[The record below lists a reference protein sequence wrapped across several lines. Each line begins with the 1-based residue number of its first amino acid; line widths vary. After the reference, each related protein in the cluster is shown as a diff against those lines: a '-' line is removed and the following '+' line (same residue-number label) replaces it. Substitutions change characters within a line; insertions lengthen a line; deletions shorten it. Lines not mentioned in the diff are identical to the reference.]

1 MKRAKT
7 DDVHPPSTDWKSL
20 CTRILLRLQA
30 QPSAIEFM
38 APVDPI
44 KQGVPTYFDVIK
56 EPIDLSTI
64 RHKLTVHSYHSAE
77 EFKRDVELLFSNC
90 FLFNTA
96 GTYVHTQ
103 CETLQRIFNA
113 TWDRLAN
120 SYDRPLDDRGY
131 ERARSIVNKL
141 KRDDTGCCWP
151 FLKPVDPVALGVPTY
166 FDLVKNPMDLS
177 TVHKKLAK
185 KSYRHVAEFVADL
198 QLIIDDCFLF
208 NLPDTPVHD
217 CGKAVLALT
226 GKLLEQDQWDHYLF
240 Q

>member
-1 MKRAKT
+1 M
-7 DDVHPPSTDWKSL
+7 SL
-20 CTRILLRLQA
+20 CTRVLLRLQA

-56 EPIDLSTI
+56 QPIDLSTI
-64 RHKLTVHSYHSAE
+64 RTKLLVRHAYKSPE
-77 EFKRDVELLFSNC
+77 EFKADVELLFSNC
-90 FLFNTA
+90 FLFNTP

-103 CETLQRIFNA
+103 CETLQRIFQT
-113 TWDRLAN
+113 TWNRLSSCTIPSPAM
-120 SYDRPLDDRGY
+120 DDRAY
-131 ERARSIVNKL
+131 ERARSLLGKL
-141 KRDDTGCCWP
+141 KRDESSWP

-177 TVHKKLAK
+177 TVQKKLAK
-185 KSYRHVAEFVADL
+185 KSYRFVADFVADI

-208 NLPDTPVHD
+208 NIPDTPVHD
-217 CGKAVLALT
+217 CGKALMALAA
-226 GKLLEQDQWDHYLF
+226 KLLEQDQWNQWLF